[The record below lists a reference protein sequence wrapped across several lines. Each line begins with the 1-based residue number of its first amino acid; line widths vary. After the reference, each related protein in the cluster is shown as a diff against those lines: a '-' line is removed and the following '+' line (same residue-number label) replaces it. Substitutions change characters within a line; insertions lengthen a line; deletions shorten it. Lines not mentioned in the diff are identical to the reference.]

1 MKKKMTAN
9 GRGPDP
15 APPPPRARGIAKSAE
30 VRPLGCRCDP
40 HCRIP
45 VWLGNPMGAAEAGWD
60 C

>member
-1 MKKKMTAN
+1 MKKMTAN

-15 APPPPRARGIAKSAE
+15 APPPPRSRGIAKAAE

-40 HCRIP
+40 QCRIP
-45 VWLGNPMGAAEAGWD
+45 LSLGNPMGG